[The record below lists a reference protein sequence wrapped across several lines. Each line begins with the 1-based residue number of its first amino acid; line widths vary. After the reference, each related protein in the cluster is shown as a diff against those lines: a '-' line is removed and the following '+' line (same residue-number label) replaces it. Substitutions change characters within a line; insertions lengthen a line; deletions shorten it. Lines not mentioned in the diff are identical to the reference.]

1 MSEIVEMYRDA
12 AERGGRDR
20 FSCSVAT
27 WDLLQQ
33 IGETFGWRPS
43 GASYVAKP
51 RRPRESPPL
60 ESPVR
65 RDYRPGE
72 TLDEKRVEQEDAAAW
87 AGALE
92 LAASSPHLP
101 AMITAR
107 AAAMTRTG
115 AQAAAAP
122 LPGVVAEFVEFAYGG
137 AFTFVLAS
145 DADR

>member
-33 IGETFGWRPS
+33 IGETFGWRPG
-43 GASYVAKP
+43 GASYVAKA
-51 RRPRESPPL
+51 RRPL
-60 ESPVR
+60 ETPVR
-65 RDYRPGE
+65 RDYRPGD

-107 AAAMTRTG
+107 AAAIAGAG
-115 AQAAAAP
+115 AQVTAAP
-122 LPGVVAEFVEFAYGG
+122 LPGVIAEFVEFAYGG
-137 AFTFVLAS
+137 AFTFVK
-145 DADR
+145 R